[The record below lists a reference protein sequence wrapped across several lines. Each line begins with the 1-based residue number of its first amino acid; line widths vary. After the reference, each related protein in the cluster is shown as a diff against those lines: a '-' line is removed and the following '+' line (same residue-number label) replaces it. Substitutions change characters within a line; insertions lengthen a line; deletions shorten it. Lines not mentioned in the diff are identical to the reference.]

1 MNEREDYL
9 DRLLRGVEDSPE
21 DSKEDDGLF
30 DFDAATDEEDD
41 FLKAFERS
49 LSDSPESS
57 GSDSDMD
64 FNLDEIDNIVS
75 NVKSKASADDQD
87 FMVNTMEDEG
97 YGSASDA
104 GQDLDDLLSGIGGEE
119 DAGAGGFGLG
129 DDDSFEL
136 EKGDG
141 SDDFPDMEGD
151 ISPKDEL
158 DSMAEELAREMDELD
173 FGGQE
178 DDADFPEYDPDAAN
192 ATGSKKK
199 KKAPKESGEKKG
211 FFQRLATALFGEDEE
226 EELDGTIPE
235 IGDIDNISDEN
246 LDILKEL
253 DQGTQG
259 ESEKDR
265 KKREKKE
272 QKEQK
277 KREKAEKKA
286 QKAKEKQAKPKKE
299 KKPKEPKVVEKTKPL
314 PKVPVILITLVGVS
328 LVLLINLFTN
338 QVGYSTG
345 VSEAKEYYED
355 GDYISAYDRLGRN
368 SKVRAADEDLYHRAR
383 VTSYLQ
389 QQIVNYKAYQ
399 RYGLYVEALNSL
411 VCGVGRYDINAAEA
425 AEAGA
430 EAEYQ
435 EMLAVLED
443 GLRENYNMGLEEAR
457 ELYRIR
463 DKEEYTYTVYDII
476 DNLGLIR

>member
-9 DRLLRGVEDSPE
+9 DRLLRGVEDGPE

-30 DFDAATDEEDD
+30 DFDSTADEDDD

-49 LSDSPESS
+49 LSDSPDASS
-57 GSDSDMD
+57 PDSDMD
-64 FNLDEIDNIVS
+64 FNLDEIDDIVS
-75 NVKSKASADDQD
+75 NVKSKASADDDQE

-97 YGSASDA
+97 DSGASDA
-104 GQDLDDLLSGIGGEE
+104 GQDLDDLLSSLNDGL
-119 DAGAGGFGLG
+119 DTDSFGLG
-129 DDDSFEL
+129 D
-136 EKGDG
+136 GDG
-141 SDDFPDMEGD
+141 SDDASGMEED

-173 FGGQE
+173 LGEQE
-178 DDADFPEYDPDAAN
+178 GDADFPEYDQDTASGS
-192 ATGSKKK
+192 GSKKK
-199 KKAPKESGEKKG
+199 QKKAKKEGGEKKG

-226 EELDGTIPE
+226 EEFDGTVPE

-253 DQGTQG
+253 DQGAKE

-277 KREKAEKKA
+277 KRAKAEKKA

-299 KKPKEPKVVEKTKPL
+299 RKPKEPKVVEKTKPL
-314 PKVPVILITLVGVS
+314 PRVPVILITLVGIS
-328 LVLLINLFTN
+328 LVVLINLFAN

-345 VSEAKEYYED
+345 VSEAKEYYD
-355 GDYISAYDRLGRN
+355 QGDYISAYDSLGRN
-368 SKVRAADEDLYHRAR
+368 SKVRAADEELYHKAR
-383 VTSYLQ
+383 ITAYLQ
-389 QQIVNYKAYQ
+389 QQVINYKAYQ
-399 RYGLYVEALNSL
+399 RYGLYVEALNAL

-430 EAEYQ
+430 GAEYE
-435 EMLAVLED
+435 EMLAEIKD
-443 GLRENYNMGLEEAR
+443 GLQENYNMGLDEAR
-457 ELYRIR
+457 ELYAIR
-463 DKEEYTYTVYDII
+463 DKEEFTYTVYGII